1 MPSPAF
7 AFFALATI
15 VLDRRLTPPQQ
26 TVQVVRFR
34 ERGKEGEL
42 YRIPNEKREASR
54 QAAAPA
60 IGTSHKRGTHLAREL
75 LRAPAFTARAAASN
89 DPQTPRLGAVLLRL
103 RFT

>member
-34 ERGKEGEL
+34 ERGLKREL
-42 YRIPNEKREASR
+42 YRIPNEKTREAAR
-54 QAAAPA
+54 QAA
-60 IGTSHKRGTHLAREL
+60 L
-75 LRAPAFTARAAASN
+75 
-89 DPQTPRLGAVLLRL
+89 PR
-103 RFT
+103 